1 MPSDDEVEVIVP
13 WDAPLQQ
20 SPIYKS
26 ALEIFSRK
34 AHKALSINKKR
45 LMLLKIISQPSEVYF
60 LRGSQQANNFE
71 LLKKQCYAR
80 WMTVYACVWVWTVPY
95 TTKKLAFLLVLRNQ
109 VYSEKKVRASPCACA
124 TPQMTI

>member
-1 MPSDDEVEVIVP
+1 MPSDDAVEVVIP

-20 SPIYKS
+20 SLIYKS

-34 AHKALSINKKR
+34 AHKAPPINKKR
-45 LMLLKIISQPSEVYF
+45 LMLLNIIGQPSEEYF
-60 LRGSQQANNFE
+60 LRSSQQANNFE

-80 WMTVYACVWVWTVPY
+80 WMTVYACMLVWTVPY
-95 TTKKLAFLLVLRNQ
+95 TAKKLAFLLVLRNQ
-109 VYSEKKVRASPCACA
+109 VYSEKKVRASPRACV